1 MKSSVKKSIVTRVR
15 LAFLGVALF
24 SGAIAWKISRIQY
37 AEGAKWRALEQ
48 ERRISYQPVPATRGN
63 IYSDNESIMATSL
76 PFYRVAWDPG
86 VASEALFN
94 DKAVDSLAR
103 KLANFFQDRSQAEYK
118 RKLVEAREKHD
129 RYIRLNSRQINFQE
143 RKEMATWPIFR
154 ARRRGGVIFE
164 KVDKR
169 FRPFGGLAQRT
180 VGFVNEDKN
189 GAGLEFTFQQKLAG
203 RAGEALF
210 ERVPGGLKPV
220 YDGSEIKPQP
230 GYDVKTTLDINLQ
243 DGAEDALYKA
253 LVANDAKYGCVIL
266 MEVKTGHIKAVANLG
281 KAADGT
287 YKEDYNYAFA
297 DQGRTEPGSTF
308 KLASMMAV
316 LEADPTLSLE
326 DKVNTGPGRM
336 FIGGAVKTD
345 SHANGIITVQQVF
358 EKSSNIGVARLV
370 QEHFGGNPTRYADYL
385 KKFGLDKP
393 LGFQMNGEA
402 LPYVKDPQD
411 RSWSRTSLS
420 TMSIGYEL
428 KLAPLQTLAFYNAVA
443 NNGVKVAPMIVREI
457 KEADQ
462 VVESFDTRVLN
473 PQICSE
479 TTLRKL
485 RAMLEGVVLEGTAKA
500 IRPKD
505 YSIAG
510 KTGTAWK
517 FKNGQY
523 TKTYST
529 SFCGYFPADKPKYS
543 CIVVIDSPSKGRIYG
558 GDVAAPV
565 FRDIADRCMA
575 RDQAS
580 QRPMLARVPARR
592 TPVPLVRAGLQE
604 EIALVCERIGLP
616 GQTRATGGEDW
627 VRAAPVRDTAFVART
642 VSLRP
647 NASVT
652 HLGRM
657 PDVRG
662 LTLRDALFLLE
673 NRGLHVASTGSGRVR
688 EQSVAPGEPAKKGAV
703 VSLLLTPTVAAV
715 VAPVALPEP
724 EHTEIEENTLLVP
737 AEMDSHAAKLAKV
750 SSAAKPASKP
760 TTAAKRPATAKA
772 EAGTAGKTAATSATK
787 TPAQP
792 AINSEKKTGK
802 NTAAKT
808 GSSPKS
814 PAEGA
819 STRAAG
825 RASKP
830 ASSAKASAA
839 DSKAKASEGK
849 KKPADK
855 PKEKPRERRP
865 ETRLTSQPAGRAAQ
879 PKS

>member
-24 SGAIAWKISRIQY
+24 SSAIAWKISRIQY
-37 AEGAKWRALEQ
+37 QEGAKWRALEQ

-86 VASEALFN
+86 VVDDDVFRRN
-94 DKAVDSLAR
+94 VDSLAWH
-103 KLANFFQDRSQAEYK
+103 LAHFFQDRSVQEYK
-118 RKLVEAREKHD
+118 RKLLAAHGDREV

-143 RKEMATWPIFR
+143 KKQLATWPIFR
-154 ARRRGGVIFE
+154 AKRRGGAIFE

-203 RAGEALF
+203 KAGEALF
-210 ERVPGGLKPV
+210 ERVPGGLKPL
-220 YDGSEIKPQP
+220 YDGTEIKPQP

-243 DGAEDALYKA
+243 DGAEDALYKS

-266 MEVKTGHIKAVANLG
+266 MEVRSGEIKAVANLG
-281 KAADGT
+281 RAADGT

-316 LEADPTLSLE
+316 LEADPSLQL
-326 DKVNTGPGRM
+326 DDMVDTGPGRM
-336 FIGGAVKTD
+336 LIGGAVKTD
-345 SHANGIITVQQVF
+345 SHANGRITVQQVF

-370 QEHFGGNPTRYADYL
+370 QEHFAGNPTRYTDYL

-393 LGFQMNGEA
+393 LGFQMSGEA
-402 LPYVKDPQD
+402 LPYVKDPRD
-411 RSWSRTSLS
+411 RTWSRTSLS

-443 NNGVKVAPMIVREI
+443 NGGVKVAPIIVKEI
-457 KEADQ
+457 KQADQ
-462 VVESFDTRVLN
+462 VVESFDTQVLN
-473 PQICSE
+473 PKICSDA
-479 TTLRKL
+479 TLRKL
-485 RAMLEGVVLEGTAKA
+485 HAMLEGVVLQGTAKA
-500 IRPKD
+500 MRPKD

-529 SFCGYFPADKPKYS
+529 SFCGFFPADKPKYS

-565 FRDIADRCMA
+565 FRDLADRCMA

-592 TPVPLVRAGLQE
+592 SPVPRVRAGLQQ
-604 EIALVCERIGLP
+604 EIALVCDRIGLP
-616 GQTRATGGEDW
+616 GQTHATGGEEW
-627 VRAAPVRDTAFVART
+627 VRATAATDTAFVART
-642 VSLRP
+642 VALRP
-647 NASVT
+647 DASVA
-652 HLGRM
+652 HPGRM
-657 PDVRG
+657 PDARG

-673 NRGLHVASTGSGRVR
+673 NRGISVQSTGSGRVR
-688 EQSVAPGEPAKKGAV
+688 AQSVAPGDPARRGLV
-703 VSLLLTPTVAAV
+703 VGLVLAPTAAPTA
-715 VAPVALPEP
+715 APLALPAP
-724 EHTEIEENTLLVP
+724 LHTEIEENPLLIP
-737 AEMDSHAAKLAKV
+737 AETSSHRSARPTPAKTAKTKAAAPKSTAPAAKPKPAAPAKV
-750 SSAAKPASKP
+750 SEATKPAAKPAKKVPTPPSKP
-760 TTAAKRPATAKA
+760 KPAAP
-772 EAGTAGKTAATSATK
+772 GKTDLRTTQRNS
-787 TPAQP
+787 TPAVRTT
-792 AINSEKKTGK
+792 KG
-802 NTAAKT
+802 
-808 GSSPKS
+808 
-814 PAEGA
+814 
-819 STRAAG
+819 
-825 RASKP
+825 
-830 ASSAKASAA
+830 
-839 DSKAKASEGK
+839 
-849 KKPADK
+849 
-855 PKEKPRERRP
+855 
-865 ETRLTSQPAGRAAQ
+865 
-879 PKS
+879 

>member
-15 LAFLGVALF
+15 LAFLGVTLF
-24 SGAIAWKISRIQY
+24 SGAIAWKISHIQY
-37 AEGAKWRALEQ
+37 QEGAKWRALEQ
-48 ERRISYQPVPATRGN
+48 ERRISYQPVLATRGN

-86 VASEALFN
+86 VVEDEVFG
-94 DKAVDSLAR
+94 KGVDSLAWHLAHFFGDRSAAEYRR
-103 KLANFFQDRSQAEYK
+103 KLLDAHRD
-118 RKLVEAREKHD
+118 HD
-129 RYIRLNSRQINFQE
+129 VRYIRLNSRQINFQE
-143 RKEMATWPIFR
+143 KKEFATWPIFR
-154 ARRRGGVIFE
+154 AKRRGGIIFE

-220 YDGSEIKPQP
+220 YDGTEVKPQP

-266 MEVKTGHIKAVANLG
+266 MEVKTGAIKAVANLG
-281 KAADGT
+281 KATDGT

-308 KLASMMAV
+308 KLASLMAV
-316 LEADPTLSLE
+316 LEADPNLSLD

-345 SHANGIITVQQVF
+345 SHANGVITVQQVF

-370 QEHFGGNPTRYADYL
+370 QEHFGANPTQYSDYL
-385 KKFGLDKP
+385 KRFGLDKP
-393 LGFQMNGEA
+393 LGFQMSGEA
-402 LPYVKDPQD
+402 LPYVKDPKD

-443 NNGVKVAPMIVREI
+443 NGGVKVAPMIVKEI
-457 KEADQ
+457 KEADL

-473 PQICSE
+473 PQICTE
-479 TTLRKL
+479 ATLRKL

-505 YSIAG
+505 YTIAG

-580 QRPMLARVPARR
+580 QRPLLARVPARR
-592 TPVPLVRAGLQE
+592 TPVPLVRAGLQD

-627 VRAAPVRDTAFVART
+627 VRTAPARDTAFVART

-647 NASVT
+647 DPSVT

-657 PDVRG
+657 PDARG

-673 NRGLHVASTGSGRVR
+673 NRGLHVVSTGSGRVR
-688 EQSVAPGEPAKKGAV
+688 AQSLAPGEPTQRGMV
-703 VSLLLTPTVAAV
+703 VSLALAPTATIAAV
-715 VAPVALPEP
+715 PLALPEP

-737 AEMDSHAAKLAKV
+737 AEMDSHAARASRA
-750 SSAAKPASKP
+750 SSAVKATKPASRAVTPRGAEKIKAASKAAAAVTKGAKAKGASATA
-760 TTAAKRPATAKA
+760 TTEKAPAKRTAKPNNP
-772 EAGTAGKTAATSATK
+772 KPATSAAPRGSVPEKAAGSTSK
-787 TPAQP
+787 KV
-792 AINSEKKTGK
+792 EKKPTGK
-802 NTAAKT
+802 NK
-808 GSSPKS
+808 
-814 PAEGA
+814 
-819 STRAAG
+819 
-825 RASKP
+825 
-830 ASSAKASAA
+830 
-839 DSKAKASEGK
+839 
-849 KKPADK
+849 DK
-855 PKEKPRERRP
+855 PKVRQP
-865 ETRLTSQPAGRAAQ
+865 ETRLTAQ
-879 PKS
+879 PSQQGTSG

>member
-37 AEGAKWRALEQ
+37 QEGAKWRALEQ

-86 VASEALFN
+86 VVDDAVFRAN
-94 DKAVDSLAR
+94 VDSLAWH
-103 KLANFFQDRSQAEYK
+103 LAHFFQDRSVQEYK
-118 RKLVEAREKHD
+118 RKLLAAHGDREV

-143 RKEMATWPIFR
+143 KKQLATWPIFR
-154 ARRRGGVIFE
+154 AKRRGGAIFE

-203 RAGEALF
+203 KAGEALF
-210 ERVPGGLKPV
+210 ERVPGGLKPL
-220 YDGSEIKPQP
+220 YDGTEIKPQP

-243 DGAEDALYKA
+243 DGAEDALYKS

-266 MEVKTGHIKAVANLG
+266 MEVRSGEIKAVANLG
-281 KAADGT
+281 RAADGT

-316 LEADPTLSLE
+316 LEADPSLQL
-326 DKVNTGPGRM
+326 DDMVDTGPGRM
-336 FIGGAVKTD
+336 LIGGAVKTD
-345 SHANGIITVQQVF
+345 SHANGRITVQQVF

-370 QEHFGGNPTRYADYL
+370 QEHFAGNPTRYTDYL

-393 LGFQMNGEA
+393 LGFQMSGEA
-402 LPYVKDPQD
+402 LPYVKDPRD
-411 RSWSRTSLS
+411 RTWSRTSLS

-443 NNGVKVAPMIVREI
+443 NGGVKVAPIIVKEI
-457 KEADQ
+457 KQADQ
-462 VVESFDTRVLN
+462 VVESFDTQVLN
-473 PQICSE
+473 PKICSDA
-479 TTLRKL
+479 TLRKL
-485 RAMLEGVVLEGTAKA
+485 HAMLEGVVLQGTAKA
-500 IRPKD
+500 MRPKD

-529 SFCGYFPADKPKYS
+529 SFCGFFPADKPKYS

-565 FRDIADRCMA
+565 FRDLADRCMA

-592 TPVPLVRAGLQE
+592 SPVPRVRAGLQQ
-604 EIALVCERIGLP
+604 EIALVCDRIGLP
-616 GQTRATGGEDW
+616 GQTHATGGEEW
-627 VRAAPVRDTAFVART
+627 VRATAATDTAFVART
-642 VSLRP
+642 VALRP
-647 NASVT
+647 DASVA
-652 HLGRM
+652 HPGRM
-657 PDVRG
+657 PDARG

-673 NRGLHVASTGSGRVR
+673 NRGISVQSTGSGRVR
-688 EQSVAPGEPAKKGAV
+688 AQSVAPGDPARRGLV
-703 VSLLLTPTVAAV
+703 VGLVLAPTAAPTA
-715 VAPVALPEP
+715 APLALPAP
-724 EHTEIEENTLLVP
+724 LHTEIEENPLLIP
-737 AEMDSHAAKLAKV
+737 AEVSSHFSKAAKSTTKSGTAKAK
-750 SSAAKPASKP
+750 STTRKKATAPTPPTKPEAKPAAKPAVSRSKP
-760 TTAAKRPATAKA
+760 R
-772 EAGTAGKTAATSATK
+772 GT
-787 TPAQP
+787 
-792 AINSEKKTGK
+792 
-802 NTAAKT
+802 
-808 GSSPKS
+808 
-814 PAEGA
+814 
-819 STRAAG
+819 
-825 RASKP
+825 
-830 ASSAKASAA
+830 
-839 DSKAKASEGK
+839 
-849 KKPADK
+849 
-855 PKEKPRERRP
+855 
-865 ETRLTSQPAGRAAQ
+865 
-879 PKS
+879 